1 MRVAQPIVLKEE
13 VRRKLEQQ
21 SRGRSRAA
29 RVVMRS
35 RIILLANDGLQN
47 KQIAEKLQI
56 APRMVDAVARAV
68 PQVGHGRSAERCA
81 PPWTHPIDLCRV
93 DCGPD
98 CKNHS
103 KYAHQRHAMVY
114 AHHGQGNEHFKG
126 FGVAHLAGQRPEA
139 ASRGEFQGEQRS

>member
-56 APRMVDAVARAV
+56 APRMVTLWRGRFLKLGMEGLLKDAPR
-68 PQVGHGRSAERCA
+68 PGRTPLISAEL
-81 PPWTHPIDLCRV
+81 T
-93 DCGPD
+93 
-98 CKNHS
+98 
-103 KYAHQRHAMVY
+103 
-114 AHHGQGNEHFKG
+114 
-126 FGVAHLAGQRPEA
+126 A
-139 ASRGEFQGEQRS
+139 A